1 MTSTLAT
8 LLLLLGSVA
17 CDVTG
22 QVCFKLG
29 VGHATTGPHAPTL
42 VYKVLHSPWIA
53 LGVAV
58 YALEFVLWFAAL
70 SRTQLSV
77 AFPFT
82 ALGYV
87 GVVLASRYILKE
99 PVSMRR
105 WVGIGT
111 IVVGVALVTGQ
122 QLG

>member
-1 MTSTLAT
+1 MTSTVVT

-29 VGHATTGPHAPTL
+29 VGHTGTGPDARSL
-42 VYKVLHSPWIA
+42 VYKVFHSPWIA
-53 LGVAV
+53 SGVAV

-70 SRTQLSV
+70 SRTELSI

-87 GVVLASRYILKE
+87 GVVLASRLVLGE
-99 PVSMRR
+99 HVSMRR
-105 WVGIGT
+105 WLGVGT
-111 IVVGVALVTGQ
+111 IVVGVALVTAQPFG
-122 QLG
+122 